1 MSGDRNLFRMSFGTE
16 GTTTLSGPTGGTA
29 KTGNWGVLQV
39 LADTVIET
47 IVDANETETNP
58 LNGKTLL
65 AGTVL
70 YGKFTSIDLTDGFVR
85 LYKNLA

>member
-1 MSGDRNLFRMSFGTE
+1 MNGDRNLFRMSFGTE
-16 GTTTLSGPTGGTA
+16 GTTTLSGATGTA
-29 KTGNWGVLQV
+29 KTGNWGILQV
-39 LADTVIET
+39 LDDTLIET
-47 IVDANETETNP
+47 IVDANETETSP

-70 YGKFTSIDLTDGFVR
+70 YGKFTSVDLTSGFVR